1 MLTGVHQFGLGIQAL
16 RSAPRWLQA
25 TLVVIAVAIVAL
37 TIVGVIPGRVV
48 VLIAG
53 VAIGLIYAVG
63 TNREIHERAAAEHE
77 ASDEAP

>member
-16 RSAPRWLQA
+16 RSAARWLQA

-63 TNREIHERAAAEHE
+63 TNREIHERAAAEDE
-77 ASDEAP
+77 ASDEQL